1 MELDKPVQEWLE
13 MIQMGATEGNVL
25 GVDDMAAAR
34 QAMGLLAGLVATPPE
49 VARTQDYSIARTNG
63 EIGARVYWPAG
74 EGPHPIHVN
83 FHGGGFVMGSAFEG
97 ATDALMRARCV
108 GAESIVVSV
117 DYRLAPEHR
126 FPVGVEDCY
135 AGLVWAVN
143 NAAELNGDGSRVT
156 AGGVSAGGVA
166 AAVVALMARER
177 GGPPLRLQLLEA
189 ASTDLTTSSHSWRN
203 PQYGH
208 DMERKAHV
216 AMHIALYFQNSRDIV
231 HPYAS
236 PLMAPQLDGVA
247 PAYIMSGEYDPRR
260 DECEAYAARLS
271 DAGVKAVVR
280 NMLGHVHG
288 SNILTKAW
296 QPARQW
302 QDEANAVIR
311 HANYATPADIFTDFS
326 VPTASGS

>member
-97 ATDALMRARCV
+97 ATDAMMRARCV

-126 FPVGVEDCY
+126 FPVGVMGPGSPQV
-135 AGLVWAVN
+135 AFQQVGLRPPS
-143 NAAELNGDGSRVT
+143 SR
-156 AGGVSAGGVA
+156 
-166 AAVVALMARER
+166 
-177 GGPPLRLQLLEA
+177 
-189 ASTDLTTSSHSWRN
+189 SWR
-203 PQYGH
+203 
-208 DMERKAHV
+208 ESEV
-216 AMHIALYFQNSRDIV
+216 ARRYAYNCSRP
-231 HPYAS
+231 H
-236 PLMAPQLDGVA
+236 
-247 PAYIMSGEYDPRR
+247 R
-260 DECEAYAARLS
+260 
-271 DAGVKAVVR
+271 
-280 NMLGHVHG
+280 
-288 SNILTKAW
+288 
-296 QPARQW
+296 
-302 QDEANAVIR
+302 
-311 HANYATPADIFTDFS
+311 
-326 VPTASGS
+326 PT